1 MDYNASEKRNKTA
14 DMKRL
19 NSVEG
24 TADTSAVN
32 QQMCA
37 KFFNEV
43 SVALY

>member
-1 MDYNASEKRNKTA
+1 MQVRKQNKTA
-14 DMKRL
+14 DMNPL
-19 NSVEG
+19 NREAS

-32 QQMCA
+32 QQMWA

>member
-1 MDYNASEKRNKTA
+1 MQVRKQNKTA
-14 DMKRL
+14 DMNPVNR
-19 NSVEG
+19 VAG